1 MEGTAVLSA
10 APTPLRTPATGS
22 ATPDSEDVSKG
33 NGNADGSSDGHDF
46 LRTFYDRYGPEL
58 HRYATRLLD
67 GDWHRAEDVVQETA
81 ARAWRHAG
89 YLRAHHAALRPWL
102 FTVVRNL
109 ALDHHRAR
117 RLRPLKLVPVE
128 ELDAVCEAP
137 DHLLTLHVVLDAL
150 KDLNEQQRT
159 VIRLMYYLEYSV
171 AQAAAHL
178 GIPQGT
184 VKSRAFYAMR
194 ALRRAL
200 EARGLPSGQAA
211 GPERRE
217 A

>member
-1 MEGTAVLSA
+1 MRGSTAPAPARAPA
-10 APTPLRTPATGS
+10 AGS
-22 ATPDSEDVSKG
+22 TPDRTDEDFV
-33 NGNADGSSDGHDF
+33 
-46 LRTFYDRYGPEL
+46 RVFYDRFGTEL
-58 HRYATRLLD
+58 QRYATRLLD

-81 ARAWRHAG
+81 ARAWRHAEF
-89 YLRAHHAALRPWL
+89 LRTHHTAVRPWL

-109 ALDHHRAR
+109 TLDHHRAR
-117 RLRPLKLVPVE
+117 RLRPLKLVPAE
-128 ELDAVCEAP
+128 ELDAVCEGP
-137 DHLLTLHVVLDAL
+137 EHLLTLHVVLDAL

-171 AQAAAHL
+171 AQAAEHL

-200 EARGLPSGQAA
+200 EARGVTSGQPTGAA
-211 GPERRE
+211 RRE